1 MTISPSVRRSRA
13 LALLFASALALPGCA
28 TAPDLGASSPPGSK
42 ALAKSQA
49 SFQASAAQASWPA
62 DAWWRTYGDPQL
74 DALIDQALA
83 GSPDMAQA
91 AARVR
96 SAEAAAQ
103 QTGAARLPSLSGN
116 ARASQVKQSQNNGVP
131 AAFVPDGWQ
140 DTGQA
145 TLDLAWELD
154 FWGKNRKALDAALS
168 SAEAARADAAQAR
181 LVLAASVATAYG
193 DFARLHA
200 DRDAA
205 VDALAARDA
214 TLKLIAQRAAEGLE
228 TAAAVKRAES
238 GRATAA
244 ADLAAV
250 DEQLSLTR
258 NRIAALVGL
267 GPDRGISLRRPVQP
281 TLREVGLPAHLQADL
296 LGRRPDL
303 AAARLRAE
311 AAAGRVG
318 VARADFYPNIRLS
331 GLIGVQSLGLDM
343 LTKAG
348 SGYGSVGPAISLPIF
363 SGGRLEG
370 AYRGARAEYDLAV
383 ASYDAT
389 LVRALQDV
397 ADVAASQAAL
407 APRLDNS
414 RLALDAA
421 KAAHD
426 LALARYRGGLST
438 YLDVLAAEDA
448 LIAARRTVA
457 GLETRAFTLD
467 IALAKALGGGFQA
480 RAPNASPV

>member
-1 MTISPSVRRSRA
+1 MTSPHGARRPRA
-13 LALLFASALALPGCA
+13 LALLLASALALPACA
-28 TAPDLGASSPPGSK
+28 TAPDLGSPSPPGSK
-42 ALAKSQA
+42 ALASPQA
-49 SFQASAAQASWPA
+49 SFQASAQASWPA
-62 DAWWRTYGDPQL
+62 DAWWRAYGDPQL
-74 DALIDQALA
+74 DALIDEALT

-91 AARVR
+91 AARLKA
-96 SAEAAAQ
+96 AEALAQ
-103 QTGAARLPSLSGN
+103 QAGAARLTSLSAN

-131 AAFVPDGWQ
+131 AQFVPDGWQ

-168 SAEAARADAAQAR
+168 TAGAARADAAGAR
-181 LVLAASVATAYG
+181 LVLASSVATAYG

-205 VDALAARDA
+205 VDALTARDA
-214 TLKLIAQRAAEGLE
+214 TLKLLAARASEGLE

-250 DEQLSLTR
+250 DEQLALTR
-258 NRIAALVGL
+258 NRIAALVGQ
-267 GPDRGISLRRPVQP
+267 GPDRGRDLRRPASP
-281 TLREVGLPAHLQADL
+281 TLRGLGLPAHLQADL

-318 VARADFYPNIRLS
+318 VARADFYPNVRLS

-343 LTKAG
+343 LAKAG
-348 SGYGSVGPAISLPIF
+348 SAYGSIGPAISLPIF

-389 LVRALQDV
+389 LVRALNEV
-397 ADVAASQAAL
+397 ADVAASADAL
-407 APRLDNS
+407 QPRLDRS
-414 RLALDAA
+414 REAYAA
-421 KAAHD
+421 SKAARE

-448 LIAARRTVA
+448 LIAARRAAA

-467 IALAKALGGGFQA
+467 VALAKALGGGFRQP
-480 RAPNASPV
+480 APQSAD

>member
-1 MTISPSVRRSRA
+1 MTSPHGARRPRA
-13 LALLFASALALPGCA
+13 LALLLVSALVLPACA
-28 TAPDLGASSPPGSK
+28 TAPDLGALPSPGSK
-42 ALAKSQA
+42 ALAHPQA
-49 SFQASAAQASWPA
+49 SFQTSVQASWPA
-62 DAWWRTYGDPQL
+62 DAWWRAYGDPQL
-74 DALIDQALA
+74 DALIGDALA
-83 GSPDMAQA
+83 GAPDMTQA

-96 SAEAAAQ
+96 QAEALAQ
-103 QTGAARLPSLSGN
+103 QAGAARLPSLTAN
-116 ARASQVKQSQNNGVP
+116 ARASEVRQSQNNGVP

-145 TLDLAWELD
+145 SLDLSWELD

-168 SAEAARADAAQAR
+168 SAEAVRADAAEAR

-205 VDALAARDA
+205 VDALTARDA
-214 TLKLIAQRAAEGLE
+214 TLKLLAERAAEGLE

-250 DEQLSLTR
+250 DEQLALVR
-258 NRIAALVGL
+258 NRLAALVGQ
-267 GPDRGISLRRPVQP
+267 GPDRGRDLRRPGQP
-281 TLREVGLPAHLQADL
+281 MLRGLGLPAHLQADL

-318 VARADFYPNIRLS
+318 VARADFYPNVRLS
-331 GLIGVQSLGLDM
+331 GLIGFQSLGLDM

-348 SGYGSVGPAISLPIF
+348 SAYGSVGPAVSLPIF

-383 ASYDAT
+383 ASYDAA
-389 LVRALQDV
+389 LVRALNEV
-397 ADVAASQAAL
+397 ADVAASQDAL
-407 APRLDNS
+407 APRLDRS
-414 RLALDAA
+414 REAYEAS
-421 KAAHD
+421 KAAHE
-426 LALARYRGGLST
+426 LALARYRGGLSP

-448 LIAARRTVA
+448 LIAARRA
-457 GLETRAFTLD
+457 MAALETRAFTLD
-467 IALAKALGGGFQA
+467 VALAKALGGGFRQP
-480 RAPNASPV
+480 APQSAD